1 MHVAIISTCY
11 IFYMMMDNIQEMV
24 ERMGYFWVNT
34 HGKVREQRSVFRVK
48 CMDCLD
54 RTNVVKAAIARAV
67 VQP

>member
-1 MHVAIISTCY
+1 
-11 IFYMMMDNIQEMV
+11 MDNIQEMV

-34 HGKVREQRSVFRVK
+34 HGKVREQKQRSVFRVK
-48 CMDCLD
+48 CMDFLD